1 MKKSNNLKFKL
12 LLILSFFILNAS
24 YAANYYWVGGSG
36 NWTDYNNHWAT
47 TSGGNN
53 FHLLAPT
60 PNDDVFFDANSG
72 FTFSSK
78 TITIDPASA
87 SCNNMDWTGALNAPV
102 LAGPSSNTLKV
113 YGSLKWIASMSVS
126 FSGKTYF
133 ESTSTGNTLTT
144 AGKSFNND
152 VYFNGGSGVWTL
164 QDSLVLSGSNTLYL
178 QFGTL
183 ITNNQVVR
191 CFNFDLSNSNIRGL
205 DLGSSKLYCGYRF
218 YASNTSNLSFNAGT
232 SHIILNDPNN
242 YLYLYGNL
250 SYYDVTFVQGYSS
263 YQSSVQNGG
272 SFHQL
277 SFLGIGTG
285 YINGTASMQKAVLS
299 TDMFVNAGCTY
310 DTLKLAAGHTYVF
323 QSSAIQTINSYFD
336 ANASCS
342 NLISIQAGTS
352 GTQATFNKSS
362 GSVVLSYVILR
373 DIKAGGGA
381 TFTANNSLN
390 LGNNSGWT
398 INTPAAQN
406 LYWVGGSGNWNDI
419 NHWANSSGGM
429 GGSCVPSPMDN
440 VFFDNNSG
448 FTFSSKTININAGT
462 AFCNNM
468 DWTGALNAP
477 VLAGPSSNTLKVYG
491 SLKWIASMSVSFSG
505 KTYFESTSTGN
516 TLTTA
521 GKSFNNDVY
530 FNGGSGVWTLQDSLV
545 LSGSNTLYLQ
555 FGTLI
560 TNNQVV
566 RCFNFDLSNSNIR
579 GLDLG
584 SSKLYCGYRFYA
596 SNTSN
601 LSFNAGTSHIILNDP
616 NNYLYLYGNLSYYD
630 VTFVQGYSSYQSSV
644 QNGGSFRNLNFTGVG
659 TAYINQASTIQKATF
674 STSVFVN
681 ASCTYDTL
689 VLSKGNSF
697 VFQSNSTQNI
707 NSEFMGSGTAGYPI
721 SVSAT
726 SSGTQAEFKKSSG
739 VVCIDYMSIRDS
751 KTSGGATFYA
761 GSNSTDLGNNSG
773 WSFSSCCAT
782 PANPSAPI
790 TVGNA
795 CGSQTIAFG
804 SNPANGV
811 SWYWQGNT
819 CGTSTLLG
827 SASSMVANTSGTYYL
842 RAKDNNSG
850 CWSATCS
857 SVQVTLLNPPQANA
871 GSTSKICS
879 GNSSVLGGTPSA
891 SGGSGSYTYVW
902 SPSTG
907 LTSASA
913 ANPGATPLST
923 LVYTLIVTDANQC
936 TDTDNVQIIVKPS
949 PTADA
954 GNAQR
959 ICAGKTTTLGGSPS
973 ASGGSGVY
981 SYLWTPAS
989 SISSPFAAN
998 PSANPPT
1005 STNYQLTV
1013 TDSNQCTSASSIQL
1027 DIKPNPIA
1035 SAGLSQNICKGD
1047 TATIGGLPTASG
1059 GSGVYYYLWNPSTGL
1074 SASNVA
1080 NPKAMP
1086 TSNIN
1091 YMLTLT
1097 DTNGCVAY
1105 SSAGVQVNP
1114 LPLADAGITSQ
1125 INLGD
1130 SVQLSASGG
1139 ILFSWSPSNTLS
1151 NSNLSNP
1158 YASPVATTLY
1168 TVLVTDGMG
1177 CSASDTISVI
1187 VNTPTS
1193 ISTQKND
1200 YFSYSVFPNPMHV
1213 YTTIE
1218 FQGIK
1223 EMDVQVKIFDAL
1235 GKNIKNISEIHEG
1248 KNILLFDEM
1257 SSGMYFYQ
1265 IISDKNLL
1273 GKGKLII
1280 E

>member
-1 MKKSNNLKFKL
+1 
-12 LLILSFFILNAS
+12 
-24 YAANYYWVGGSG
+24 
-36 NWTDYNNHWAT
+36 
-47 TSGGNN
+47 
-53 FHLLAPT
+53 
-60 PNDDVFFDANSG
+60 
-72 FTFSSK
+72 
-78 TITIDPASA
+78 
-87 SCNNMDWTGALNAPV
+87 
-102 LAGPSSNTLKV
+102 
-113 YGSLKWIASMSVS
+113 
-126 FSGKTYF
+126 
-133 ESTSTGNTLTT
+133 
-144 AGKSFNND
+144 
-152 VYFNGGSGVWTL
+152 
-164 QDSLVLSGSNTLYL
+164 
-178 QFGTL
+178 
-183 ITNNQVVR
+183 
-191 CFNFDLSNSNIRGL
+191 
-205 DLGSSKLYCGYRF
+205 
-218 YASNTSNLSFNAGT
+218 
-232 SHIILNDPNN
+232 
-242 YLYLYGNL
+242 
-250 SYYDVTFVQGYSS
+250 
-263 YQSSVQNGG
+263 
-272 SFHQL
+272 
-277 SFLGIGTG
+277 
-285 YINGTASMQKAVLS
+285 
-299 TDMFVNAGCTY
+299 
-310 DTLKLAAGHTYVF
+310 
-323 QSSAIQTINSYFD
+323 
-336 ANASCS
+336 
-342 NLISIQAGTS
+342 
-352 GTQATFNKSS
+352 
-362 GSVVLSYVILR
+362 
-373 DIKAGGGA
+373 
-381 TFTANNSLN
+381 
-390 LGNNSGWT
+390 
-398 INTPAAQN
+398 
-406 LYWVGGSGNWNDI
+406 
-419 NHWANSSGGM
+419 
-429 GGSCVPSPMDN
+429 
-440 VFFDNNSG
+440 
-448 FTFSSKTININAGT
+448 
-462 AFCNNM
+462 
-468 DWTGALNAP
+468 
-477 VLAGPSSNTLKVYG
+477 
-491 SLKWIASMSVSFSG
+491 
-505 KTYFESTSTGN
+505 
-516 TLTTA
+516 
-521 GKSFNNDVY
+521 
-530 FNGGSGVWTLQDSLV
+530 
-545 LSGSNTLYLQ
+545 
-555 FGTLI
+555 
-560 TNNQVV
+560 
-566 RCFNFDLSNSNIR
+566 
-579 GLDLG
+579 
-584 SSKLYCGYRFYA
+584 
-596 SNTSN
+596 
-601 LSFNAGTSHIILNDP
+601 
-616 NNYLYLYGNLSYYD
+616 
-630 VTFVQGYSSYQSSV
+630 
-644 QNGGSFRNLNFTGVG
+644 
-659 TAYINQASTIQKATF
+659 
-674 STSVFVN
+674 
-681 ASCTYDTL
+681 
-689 VLSKGNSF
+689 
-697 VFQSNSTQNI
+697 
-707 NSEFMGSGTAGYPI
+707 MGSGTAGYPI

-751 KTSGGATFYA
+751 KASGGATFYA

-773 WSFSSCCAT
+773 WIFSSCCAT

-795 CGSQTIAFG
+795 CSSQTIAFG

-827 SASSMVANTSGTYYL
+827 SASSIVVNTSGTYYL
-842 RAKDNNSG
+842 RAKDNSSG

-857 SVQVTLLNPPQANA
+857 SVQVTLLNTPQANA

-936 TDTDNVQIIVKPS
+936 TDTDSVQIIVKPS

-959 ICAGKTTTLGGSPS
+959 ICAGKTTALGGSPS

-1013 TDSNQCTSASSIQL
+1013 TDSNQCTSTSSIQL

-1059 GSGVYYYLWNPSTGL
+1059 GSGVYYYQWNPSTGL

-1097 DTNGCVAY
+1097 DTNGCIAY

-1177 CSASDTISVI
+1177 CSASDTVSVI

-1200 YFSYSVFPNPMHV
+1200 HFSYSVFPNPMHV